1 MLHTRT
7 IEVSVGIFIA
17 LGFAALLVLAIKVS
31 NFNVFGNLNADNSY
45 QITAKFTNVGSLKSG
60 APVTIAGVR
69 VGRVGAIGIDK
80 ASQEALVTLHIEN
93 SHRDIPADTSA
104 SILTAGLLG
113 EQYVGLEP
121 GGDETLL
128 KSGDQITLT
137 QSALV
142 LEKIIGE
149 FLFSKAAEGKEKK

>member
-1 MLHTRT
+1 MLQTRT

-31 NFNVFGNLNADNSY
+31 NFNVFGDLNAGNSY
-45 QITAKFTNVGSLKSG
+45 QVTAKFATVGSLKIG

-69 VGRVGAIGIDK
+69 VGRVTTIGIDK
-80 ASQEALVTLHIEN
+80 ATHEARVTLNIEN
-93 SHRDIPADTSA
+93 RYRDIPADTSA

-113 EQYVGLEP
+113 EQYLALEP

-128 KSGDQITLT
+128 KNGDQITLT

>member
-45 QITAKFTNVGSLKSG
+45 QITARFANVGSLKTG

-69 VGRVGAIGIDK
+69 VGRVTDIGIDK
-80 ASQEALVTLHIEN
+80 TTHEARVALNIEN
-93 SHRDIPADTSA
+93 RYLVPADTSA

-113 EQYVGLEP
+113 EQYIGLEP

-128 KSGDQITLT
+128 KNGDQITLT

-149 FLFSKAAEGKEKK
+149 FLFSKAAEGKDKK

>member
-1 MLHTRT
+1 MLQTRT

-31 NFNVFGNLNADNSY
+31 NFNVFGDLNADNSY

-128 KSGDQITLT
+128 KNGDQITLT

-149 FLFSKAAEGKEKK
+149 FLFSKAAEGKDKK

>member
-1 MLHTRT
+1 MLQTRT
-7 IEVSVGIFIA
+7 LEVSVGIFIA

-31 NFNVFGNLNADNSY
+31 NFNVFGDLNANNSY
-45 QITAKFTNVGSLKSG
+45 QITAKFTNVGSLKTG

-80 ASQEALVTLHIEN
+80 ASQEALVTLNIEN

-128 KSGDQITLT
+128 KNGDQITLT

-149 FLFSKAAEGKEKK
+149 FLFSKAAEGKDKK

>member
-1 MLHTRT
+1 MLQTRT
-7 IEVSVGIFIA
+7 LEVSVGIFIA

-69 VGRVGAIGIDK
+69 VGRVTAIGIDK
-80 ASQEALVTLHIEN
+80 ASQEALVTLNIEN

-128 KSGDQITLT
+128 KNGDQITLT

-149 FLFSKAAEGKEKK
+149 FLFSKAAEGKDKK

>member
-1 MLHTRT
+1 MLQTRT

-69 VGRVGAIGIDK
+69 VGRVTAIGIDK
-80 ASQEALVTLHIEN
+80 ASQEALVTLNIEN

-128 KSGDQITLT
+128 KNGDQITLT

-149 FLFSKAAEGKEKK
+149 FLFSKAAEGKDNK

>member
-1 MLHTRT
+1 MLQTRT

-31 NFNVFGNLNADNSY
+31 NFNVFGSLNADNSY
-45 QITAKFTNVGSLKSG
+45 QLTAKFTNVGSLKPG

-80 ASQEALVTLHIEN
+80 ASQEALVTLNIEN

-128 KSGDQITLT
+128 KNGDQITLT

-149 FLFSKAAEGKEKK
+149 FLFSKAAEGTDKK

>member
-1 MLHTRT
+1 MLQTRT

-31 NFNVFGNLNADNSY
+31 NFNVLGSLNADNSY
-45 QITAKFTNVGSLKSG
+45 QLTAKFTNVGSLKPG

-80 ASQEALVTLHIEN
+80 ASQEALVALSIEN
-93 SHRDIPADTSA
+93 AHRDIPADTSA

-121 GGDETLL
+121 GGDATLL
-128 KSGDQITLT
+128 KNGDQITLT

-149 FLFSKAAEGKEKK
+149 FLFSKAAEGTGK